1 MALSKLEQ
9 KRLKGLAHSLRA
21 VAQAGK
27 SGLSEEFIQ
36 SVDQALTAR
45 ELIKVKFLE
54 NAYLDKKED
63 SKKLAHILNAEL
75 VAVIGFTV
83 VLYRYNDDLKKH
95 VLDTDEE

>member
-1 MALSKLEQ
+1 MALSKIEQ
-9 KRLKGLAHSLRA
+9 KKLKGLAHSLKA

-27 SGLSEEFIQ
+27 SGLSEEFIS

-63 SKKLAHILNAEL
+63 SQKLANILHAEV
-75 VAVIGFTV
+75 VAVIGFTI
-83 VLYRYNDDLKKH
+83 VLYRFNDEKKKH
-95 VLDTDEE
+95 VLDSDDE